1 MTGTMRQQ
9 QAVLRGA
16 VGAAAALLLT
26 AGCLSA
32 PSPTPEAAAVT
43 GEGPALAARPTVSP
57 AAGMPTAETLAA
69 ETPTG
74 SPTPPPSGAALNLR
88 SARHESGVFSLS
100 IPAGW
105 EEMDHSTDQ
114 RLLVSYVPPVGYG
127 SRVTVDVTNEG
138 PLPPAEVRAL
148 AESYVHLHYVSQPG
162 YTEISRAELPDGR
175 LQFVFQYSD
184 GQGAQGRE
192 TLIVQ
197 QAGPYFAALRVFLSS
212 ADGVS
217 TGQALEAITASFVI
231 DPLVVWGTSVT
242 VVASSDLPITGTTLW
257 QDSDGV
263 THYMGEV
270 RNVSPVSVAGVEVRV
285 ALCDEGGIVMAEV
298 VEKAALDQVP
308 PGGSTPFA
316 VQAEGLPSGVVVCAE
331 QATASLAGGD
341 RTYTSALALRPR
353 AGFDDDGRVVI
364 EGEVGNPGLAPV
376 TNVEVVLLVYGAD
389 DRLVGYHLIGFGP
402 DVTLAPGETAMFIH
416 TFPELGGIAERFA
429 TLAEGRV
436 AIFENP
442 SLAPGGGGS

>member
-1 MTGTMRQQ
+1 MGTMRQR

-16 VGAAAALLLT
+16 AGAAAALLLA
-26 AGCLSA
+26 AGCISA
-32 PSPTPEAAAVT
+32 PGPAPEAAAVV
-43 GEGPALAARPTVSP
+43 GEGPTLTASPTVSP
-57 AAGMPTAETLAA
+57 VASMPANTAPPS

-74 SPTPPPSGAALNLR
+74 GPTPSPAGAVLNLR

-100 IPAGW
+100 VPAGW
-105 EEMDHSTDQ
+105 EEMDHSADQ

-138 PLPPAEVRAL
+138 PLPPTEVRAL

-192 TLIVQ
+192 TLIIQ

-231 DPLVVWGTSVT
+231 DPLVVWGTGVT
-242 VVASSDLPITGTTLW
+242 TVASSDLPITGTTLW
-257 QDSDGV
+257 QDKDGV
-263 THYMGEV
+263 TYYMGEV
-270 RNVSPVSVAGVEVRV
+270 RNASPVSVAGVEVRV
-285 ALCDEGGIVMAEV
+285 ALCDEGGIVMAEI
-298 VEKAALDQVP
+298 VEKAALDQVL

-316 VQAEGLPSGVVVCAE
+316 VRAEGLPSGVVVCAE
-331 QATASLAGGD
+331 QATASPAGGD
-341 RTYTSALALRPR
+341 RTYMSALTLRPR

-364 EGEVGNPGLAPV
+364 EGEVSNPSLAPV
-376 TNVEVVLLVYGAD
+376 TNIEVVLLVYGAD

-402 DVTLAPGETAMFIH
+402 DVTLAPGETATFAH
-416 TFPELGGIAERFA
+416 TFPELGGLAERFA

-442 SLAPGGGGS
+442 SLAPGSGGS